1 MFDVI
6 LGVFDYVGLVEV
18 LHDLS
23 MCDYLMLII
32 RLCGVCLT
40 YVGYVRC
47 QVRLRVWGYE
57 SDYSILHTCDSWP
70 IFYRGA

>member
-47 QVRLRVWGYE
+47 QV
-57 SDYSILHTCDSWP
+57 
-70 IFYRGA
+70 